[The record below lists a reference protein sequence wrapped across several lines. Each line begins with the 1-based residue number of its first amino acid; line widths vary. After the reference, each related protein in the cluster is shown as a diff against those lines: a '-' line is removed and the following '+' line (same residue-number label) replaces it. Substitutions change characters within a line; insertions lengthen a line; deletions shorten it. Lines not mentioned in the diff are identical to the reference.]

1 MKMPRLMPLV
11 AIAAGGV
18 FAINAVENGPGIIG
32 AARSFAEGVAAKHGD
47 AKAATAVA
55 ADASATAPL
64 DAAQVV
70 AAKPAPICAESP
82 AQLAKDAGLSP
93 AELQVIQ
100 SLGARRG
107 ELDEREQGLDTQLA
121 LIQAAEVKVDAR
133 IATMN
138 QLKADMQALVGQVDT
153 KQQAITKD
161 APKAGGGQTG
171 GKGADVAS
179 IDLQGLDFP
188 YPGYLQNIVR
198 QIALNF
204 SPKGNVGA
212 LHAEVFFMIHRDGKV
227 TDVRFI
233 SRSGNLAFDIEA
245 QGAIDAAW
253 RGFGALPTG
262 YPDDVLPIVFSFDP
276 SKLRN

>member
-1 MKMPRLMPLV
+1 M
-11 AIAAGGV
+11 IAARRPPRSL
-18 FAINAVENGPGIIG
+18 AGPIG
-32 AARSFAEGVAAKHGD
+32 ASAVLHAAIILPLLLFHSSSAVSPPMYKVQLIAAPAGAPSVGVV
-47 AKAATAVA
+47 T
-55 ADASATAPL
+55 SA
-64 DAAQVV
+64 
-70 AAKPAPICAESP
+70 PAPAVPTKAPPKAIVKETKAVKTVTKV
-82 AQLAKDAGLSP
+82 AKVSKP
-93 AELQVIQ
+93 VV
-100 SLGARRG
+100 
-107 ELDEREQGLDTQLA
+107 
-121 LIQAAEVKVDAR
+121 QATPK
-133 IATMN
+133 
-138 QLKADMQALVGQVDT
+138 VDT

-204 SPKGNVGA
+204 SPQGNVGA

-227 TDVRFI
+227 TDIRFI

-245 QGAIDAAW
+245 RGAIDAAS
-253 RGFGALPTG
+253 RGFGSLPTG
-262 YPDDVLPIVFSFDP
+262 FPDDVLPIVFSFDP